1 MFSGCLLFV
10 TSPVCGPSSEF
21 PLSSYEVSGLV
32 LSFGGQGSSDKCG
45 CMRSGGYRVASQ
57 RQQRL
62 LPIIGVYSFLN
73 TAWCVDVAL
82 VMIIS
87 LWC

>member
-1 MFSGCLLFV
+1 LQFHGV
-10 TSPVCGPSSEF
+10 WVCGPSSEF

-57 RQQRL
+57 RQQRHPDVGL
-62 LPIIGVYSFLN
+62 SHPIV
-73 TAWCVDVAL
+73 
-82 VMIIS
+82 
-87 LWC
+87 